1 MNSVNVE
8 INFGLN
14 FLLNLQLTVEDLD
27 KSFVLLIK
35 KVTRD

>member
-1 MNSVNVE
+1 MHSVNVE

-14 FLLNLQLTVEDLD
+14 FLLNLQLTVRDLD